1 MSDAPDPSRFR
12 FAFNATYDEEA
23 LFMKLLQE
31 HVRRFMDFHPG
42 RAISLLSFAVV
53 AIPSSVAALLDW
65 QPPSSVFWA
74 MGSWLVGTWGY
85 VLGTTWGT
93 DKLQRK
99 LFARTRGGEITWQ
112 LSFSD
117 ATIDTRRGIVE
128 SRVPWDAIRA
138 VQDAQSIVILWV
150 GARHGVYVPPRCFTD
165 SASRTS
171 FTEWALGRV
180 RNAGQA
186 SDSATHDS
194 AAISVK

>member
-1 MSDAPDPSRFR
+1 MSEAPDPSRFR
-12 FAFNATYDEEA
+12 FVFNATCDEEA
-23 LFMKLLQE
+23 LFMKLVQE
-31 HVRRFMDFHPG
+31 HVKRLTDVHLG
-42 RAISLLSFAVV
+42 RAIPFLSFAVV

-65 QPPSSVFWA
+65 QPLSSVFWA
-74 MGSWLVGTWGY
+74 MGSFLVGAWGY

-99 LFARTRGGEITWQ
+99 LFALTRSGEITWQ

-117 ATIDTRRGIVE
+117 ATIVTTRGIVE
-128 SRVPWDAIRA
+128 SRVPWDAISA

-150 GARHGVYVPPRCFTD
+150 GDRHGVYVPARCFAD

-186 SDSATHDS
+186 SDSATPDS
-194 AAISVK
+194 AAMSVT